1 MANPHPRVILD
12 DNENDNNNKKHHNN
26 NNNNN
31 NNIILT
37 YNTYYMRVH
46 DQFRVNCGPTFLSLE
61 LDLNQCLKQ
70 NTS

>member
-37 YNTYYMRVH
+37 YITYYAGPWAI
-46 DQFRVNCGPTFLSLE
+46 DSPTFLSLE
-61 LDLNQCLKQ
+61 LDLNQSLKQ
-70 NTS
+70 NTSRL